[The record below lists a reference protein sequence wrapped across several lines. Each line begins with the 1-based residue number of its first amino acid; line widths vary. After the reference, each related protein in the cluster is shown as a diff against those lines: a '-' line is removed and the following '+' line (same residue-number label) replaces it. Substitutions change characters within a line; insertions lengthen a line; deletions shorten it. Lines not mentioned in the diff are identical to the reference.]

1 MWCSWVVLAS
11 GLKSRHRSRFDK
23 LLLCCFWIAPVEPSK
38 ATYGSSHLV
47 AAGWAC
53 DKWQWWLHG
62 QDWRICVHFKYTLW
76 KGASSKSQHCG
87 GPVNCQKKKK
97 SSLSNSCVYS
107 HCQPWK
113 IPQDLEIKLSF
124 PFCHQLWLSDNK
136 TCPQL
141 HLFPL
146 GHLLAV
152 TISIFPS
159 WPTLINTDITNKY

>member
-87 GPVNCQKKKK
+87 GPVNCQKKKRVPWTTHKFIPTASLEKSLRIWK
-97 SSLSNSCVYS
+97 SSSV
-107 HCQPWK
+107 
-113 IPQDLEIKLSF
+113 
-124 PFCHQLWLSDNK
+124 
-136 TCPQL
+136 
-141 HLFPL
+141 
-146 GHLLAV
+146 
-152 TISIFPS
+152 FPS
-159 WPTLINTDITNKY
+159 AISCDSQITRPVHNSTFFP